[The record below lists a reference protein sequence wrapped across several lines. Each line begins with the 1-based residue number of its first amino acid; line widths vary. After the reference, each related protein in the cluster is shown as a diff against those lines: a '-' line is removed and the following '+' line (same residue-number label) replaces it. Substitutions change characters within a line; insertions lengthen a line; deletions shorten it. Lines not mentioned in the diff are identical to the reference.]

1 MQERSDKK
9 LEHLKSYVVEIA
21 MLEFIKDN
29 NLIDIKE
36 YKKIKNKTE
45 DEYEKYNKLNNS
57 EYSFVWRKYL
67 KYAIIQQLWKGRN
80 E

>member
-29 NLIDIKE
+29 NLINEIE
-36 YKKIKNKTE
+36 YNKIKNKIE
-45 DEYEKYNKLNNS
+45 NEYAKYNRLNNS
-57 EYSFVWRKYL
+57 EYSFT
-67 KYAIIQQLWKGRN
+67 
-80 E
+80 

>member
-29 NLIDIKE
+29 NLIDNNE
-36 YKKIKNKTE
+36 YKKIKTKI
-45 DEYEKYNKLNNS
+45 EKKS
-57 EYSFVWRKYL
+57 RK
-67 KYAIIQQLWKGRN
+67 I
-80 E
+80 

>member
-29 NLIDIKE
+29 NLIDNNE
-36 YKKIKNKTE
+36 YQKIKTKIEN
-45 DEYEKYNKLNNS
+45 EYAKYNKLNNS
-57 EYSFVWRKYL
+57 EYSFVWKKYL
-67 KYAIIQQLWKGRN
+67 KYAIIQQLGK